1 MRRSDKQVT
10 DTAELEAIIRNSDIC
25 HLAMVDN
32 GKPYVVPMNFG
43 YKSGEIYFHSAPEG
57 RKIDILRRNPE
68 VCFSVVAR
76 HELVRN
82 KRACSWTAKFSSV
95 TGTGKASILEE
106 RTGKEKGLSIL
117 MKQYSDKNYDFSV
130 EDLEGIV
137 IIRVKVETLMGK
149 SSDTGAASAEATV
162 WQAR

>member
-57 RKIDILRRNPE
+57 RKIDILRKNPD
-68 VCFSVVAR
+68 VGFSLVGR

-82 KRACSWTAKFSSV
+82 ERACSWTAKYSSV
-95 TGTGKASILEE
+95 IGTGKAAILSNREE
-106 RTGKEKGLSIL
+106 KEKGLSIL
-117 MKQYSDKNYDFSV
+117 MKQYSDKNYDFSEV
-130 EDLEGIV
+130 NLSDV
-137 IIRVKVETLMGK
+137 VVIRVKVETLMGK